1 MSSAV
6 PDSPD
11 SLRTTT
17 LARYAWAFPTTVLG
31 LGFAGLA
38 RLSGGQLRIVAGV
51 LEAQGGWLSVLLRRA
66 VPLPGGAAAMTLGHV
81 VLGRDGPALDATRTH
96 ERAHV
101 RQCERW
107 GPAFL
112 PAYAVAS
119 LTALLRGQHPYHCNA
134 FEQAAC
140 REEAAAAPR

>member
-1 MSSAV
+1 MTSSA
-6 PDSPD
+6 SR
-11 SLRTTT
+11 L
-17 LARYAWAFPTTVLG
+17 LCYAWALPTSLLG

-38 RLSGGQLRIVAGV
+38 RLTGGQLRLVDGV
-51 LEAQGGWLSVLLRRA
+51 LEAEGGWVGIFLRRC

-81 VLGRDGPALDATRTH
+81 VLGRDAAALAATRPH

-112 PAYAVAS
+112 PAYAASS
-119 LTALLRGQHPYHCNA
+119 LTALLLGRDPYHGNA
-134 FEQAAC
+134 FERAAC
-140 REEAAAAPR
+140 REEAAAAAR